1 MPVNTPLQVDYD
13 DTGKIKG
20 VSSTVYNPD
29 GSISEHED
37 MRALLNSDPEFAA
50 KHPLLY
56 NQIGSTLPNDPR
68 NSWGYKAGK
77 GIREFIYSPNS
88 SVLGKIGDTGA
99 IGGGALGA
107 GAGLLAGIV
116 GERLTGNT
124 LIPLL
129 TTAVGTAAG
138 AGLGHQRNKLQ
149 KKASMFRDPR
159 NFILEKLQGASDIG
173 MADKARLAMEVRN
186 MDVQRA
192 EKLKELVHAA
202 MGYGVGSIVAKF
214 IFGDDSRLG
223 SLLGGMLGMSLARAM
238 VQPVIMNTIQPNS
251 YYDAI

>member
-1 MPVNTPLQVDYD
+1 MSVNTPLQVDYD

-37 MRALLNSDPEFAA
+37 MRALLNSDPEFSA

-138 AGLGHQRNKLQ
+138 AGLGHHRNKLQ
-149 KKASMFRDPR
+149 KEASMFRDPR

-192 EKLKELVHAA
+192 EELKELVHAA

>member
-1 MPVNTPLQVDYD
+1 MSANTPLQVDYD
-13 DTGKIKG
+13 DAGKVKG

-29 GSISEHED
+29 GSVSEHED
-37 MRALLNSDPEFAA
+37 MLALLNSDPEFAA

-77 GIREFIYSPNS
+77 GIREFIYSPHS

-107 GAGLLAGIV
+107 GTGLLAGII

-124 LIPLL
+124 LLPLL

-138 AGLGHQRNKLQ
+138 AGFGHQRNKLQ